1 MVKLGWSLRFP
12 DIVMNLLFLLCFNV
26 ETGYFKSPR
35 LNLLVDPK
43 ATLNEGK
50 IRIMV
55 NSNIF

>member
-26 ETGYFKSPR
+26 ETGYFKSLR